1 MYTANSPKE
10 LKKLMEEGKYPI
22 LITDERTQRLIE
34 VFESLKTKG
43 VKETAK
49 DEIKKAIISVLASV
63 TSVTTMN
70 AISEPT
76 IIAILTISLAS
87 IIALYA
93 IYKNKNIKIKYNK
106 DSSIELNTEN

>member
-10 LKKLMEEGKYPI
+10 LKKLMKEDKYPI
-22 LITDERTQRLIE
+22 LILDEESQRLVE

-49 DEIKKAIISVLASV
+49 DEIKKAIISVLAP
-63 TSVTTMN
+63 VTTLN

-93 IYKNKNIKIKYNK
+93 IYKNKNIKIKYNN
-106 DSSIELNTEN
+106 DGTIVLETEN

>member
-10 LKKLMEEGKYPI
+10 LKKLMEENKYPI
-22 LITDERTQRLIE
+22 LIIDEKTQRLVE

-63 TSVTTMN
+63 STVN

-76 IIAILTISLAS
+76 IIAMLTISLAS

-93 IYKNKNIKIKYNK
+93 IYKNKNIKLKYNK
-106 DSSIELNTEN
+106 DGSIELSTEN

>member
-49 DEIKKAIISVLASV
+49 DEIKKTIISVLASV
-63 TSVTTMN
+63 ATVN

-76 IIAILTISLAS
+76 IIAMLTISLAS

-93 IYKNKNIKIKYNK
+93 IYKNKNIKLKYNK
-106 DSSIELNTEN
+106 DGSIELSTEN

>member
-10 LKKLMEEGKYPI
+10 LKKLMEENKYPI
-22 LITDERTQRLIE
+22 LIVDEKTQRLVE

-63 TSVTTMN
+63 STVN

-76 IIAILTISLAS
+76 IIAMLTISLAS

-93 IYKNKNIKIKYNK
+93 IYKNKNIKLKYNK
-106 DSSIELNTEN
+106 DGSIELSTEN

>member
-22 LITDERTQRLIE
+22 LITDERTLRLIE

-63 TSVTTMN
+63 ATVN

-106 DSSIELNTEN
+106 DGSIELNTEN

>member
-10 LKKLMEEGKYPI
+10 LKKLMEEDKFPI
-22 LITDERTQRLIE
+22 LITDEKSQRLVE

-49 DEIKKAIISVLASV
+49 DEIKKAIISVFAPL
-63 TSVTTMN
+63 TTMN
-70 AISEPT
+70 AISEVT
-76 IIAILTISLAS
+76 LIAILTISLAS

-106 DSSIELNTEN
+106 DGSIELETKN